1 MCRIAVI
8 GGGPAGSFFALTAL
22 KIASQLNRALEVVIF
37 ERKDLT
43 AAGPAGCNMCA
54 GVLSRRVVEGLSAL
68 GIFLPPEVVLGR
80 VHRYMLH
87 WGSGSLS
94 ISPPDP
100 SRRVLSV
107 YRAGGP
113 RNSPY
118 PPTSGFDAFLQREA
132 ERRGAHV
139 VHERIDEVS
148 FDPRPRLYTSNGAET
163 FDLAVLATGVNSTTP
178 VLHGID
184 YSRPATE
191 TMAQD
196 SLLLAADAGR
206 TQMESTVHVFFDQPK
221 GSFFG
226 ALVPKCNFANISLLG
241 RSLSAGCIQEF
252 LAAPEVRCVIGDSAP
267 QTCGCRPRVAVTL
280 ARGFYAGRFVAI
292 GDCCVTR
299 LYKDGI
305 GSALVT
311 ARAAAETALRYG
323 ITREAFAAHYAP
335 VCRAIARD
343 NRFGRAVFALTAH
356 SRKNGFSMRALARAV
371 ACEADAA
378 PAGGP
383 LSRILWSLFTGDA
396 GYEEIFRMMI
406 RAGTV
411 ARLLKAMLLELRFG
425 RSRSIS
431 VPKAVMRKEAP
442 DKP

>member
-1 MCRIAVI
+1 MSRIAVI
-8 GGGPAGSFFALTAL
+8 GSGPAGSFFALAAL
-22 KIASQLNRALEVVIF
+22 KVASQLNRALEVTIF

-54 GVLSRRVVEGLSAL
+54 GILSRRVVEGLSAL
-68 GIFLPPEVVLGR
+68 GISLPPEVVLGR

-87 WGSGSLS
+87 WGGGSLA

-100 SRRVLSV
+100 SRQVLSV

-118 PPTSGFDAFLQREA
+118 PATAGFDAFLQREA
-132 ERRGAHV
+132 ERRGARI
-139 VHERIDEVS
+139 VHERVDEVS
-148 FDPRPRLYTSNGAET
+148 FDPRPRIHTSKGAVT
-163 FDLAVLATGVNSTTP
+163 FDLAVLATGVNSTAP
-178 VLHGID
+178 VLHGLH

-196 SLLLAADAGR
+196 SLLLSGDAGR
-206 TQMESTVHVFFDQPK
+206 TQMESTVHVFFDRPK

-226 ALVPKCNFANISLLG
+226 ALIPKRNFANISLLG
-241 RSLSAGCIQEF
+241 RRLSANCIEEF
-252 LAAPEVRCVIGDSAP
+252 LSAPEVRSVVGENP

-280 ARGFYAGRFVAI
+280 AQDYYAGRFVAI

-323 ITREAFAAHYAP
+323 ITQEAFAAHYAP

-343 NRFGRAVFALTAH
+343 NRFGRAVFALTSH
-356 SRKNGFSMRALARAV
+356 SRRNGFSMRALGRAV
-371 ACEADAA
+371 ALETNAA
-378 PAGGP
+378 PGGG
-383 LSRILWSLFTGDA
+383 LMGRILWSLFTGDA

-411 ARLLKAMLLELRFG
+411 ASLLKAMLLELRFD
-425 RSRSIS
+425 RSPSIS
-431 VPKAVMRKEAP
+431 ASETVMHKEAP